1 MTTKR
6 RFIKHLPLMLA
17 GLAMG
22 LGVFINDSSLK
33 SNNSIETNASVGNY
47 STNASTYYNGITASS
62 GKQLAAQLHD
72 LITSTHKTYTTYADN
87 GANLYQTHTDQYYE
101 NGNAVSGYIY
111 EFYSG
116 VKWPSAWDANAGS
129 TTGGYNREHCW
140 CQSNSVPSGSSSQ
153 LWGENGGGADM
164 HHLRPAENR
173 LNSTRGNDKYGVVSN
188 RDSYKV
194 YAKYGSST
202 TYHGGYSNSSTF
214 EPLDSKKGDVAR
226 IILYVYLHYN
236 TYSNSTL
243 FGSYGT
249 TNGNG
254 SSSYFATSLLPLT
267 NIVKKDTEAQAIQL
281 MLDWNTS
288 DPVDEIEQRRNEQVA
303 IYQGNRNPFIDNS
316 NYANLIWGSGSSSS
330 DPAATISPSSA
341 SVAVD
346 GTVTLT
352 ATLSNVTSAG
362 AITWASSDVSKA
374 TVSKGTTLTTS
385 SIATVTGVAAG
396 TATISCKYNGTTI
409 GTASVTVTTSGG
421 SSGDGTL
428 TISVNDIPSQY
439 TGTSFTVDGY
449 SFGCSN
455 IGNSYSSGSM
465 QWKSGQ
471 GYLYNTTAI
480 SGISS
485 ISMATSGGTFTGT
498 VYTGSSSHPTSGTS
512 YTLTNG
518 NSVTISGSPSYFTI
532 QAGSVSGGAKC
543 GDITITYGSSSTQ
556 TLSSIAVSTAPTKTT
571 YNVGEYFNP
580 TGLVITRNYSNGSP
594 DTYAYAGHTSE
605 FTFDP
610 STSTALTVSHTSVTI
625 GYGGKTCT
633 QAIIVNK
640 PAVTSIT
647 ASVSKTFY
655 VGETI
660 TKSDISVTDSNGDNV
675 NDFTF
680 SNNNYQFTYSDAA
693 SGGVSTSKTFT
704 NAISGSNKT
713 CSLTVQVQR
722 KAFVT
727 PSASV
732 SDTLTRSTTGISN
745 GSTDYSSWS
754 GKKLNSNAIYAG
766 QSAGGN
772 DSIQLRSN
780 NNNSGIVQ
788 TASGGQVTRIDVSWN
803 SNTTDGRT
811 INIYGKNSAF
821 SSPADLYSSSTQGTL
836 LGSISK
842 GTTSFTVSG
851 DYTFIGI
858 RSVSGALYLTSVTF
872 NFAGSSIDASNL
884 ANYIM
889 YEDTNNQCTSK
900 LTTVV
905 GYIQNMS
912 SDEKSSFQNSNDY
925 VISTARTRLNAW
937 AAHEGKTIN
946 WSTGTLSNT
955 NRLVPLGNTEN
966 NNNTIIMLII
976 VSMVGVTSI
985 GACLYIRK
993 KRSR

>member
-330 DPAATISPSSA
+330 DPAATISPSTA
-341 SVAVD
+341 FVAV
-346 GTVTLT
+346 GETVSLT
-352 ATLSNVTSAG
+352 ATLSNVTSAYS
-362 AITWASSDVSKA
+362 ITWESNDSTKA
-374 TVSKGTTLTTS
+374 TVTKGDTNTTS
-385 SIATVTGVAAG
+385 SVATVTGVSAG
-396 TATISCKYNGTTI
+396 SATIYCNYNGTTI
-409 GTASVTVTTSGG
+409 GSAPITVT
-421 SSGDGTL
+421 
-428 TISVNDIPSQY
+428 
-439 TGTSFTVDGY
+439 
-449 SFGCSN
+449 
-455 IGNSYSSGSM
+455 SSGSSQTGDCTFTAGTDVGTM
-465 QWKSGQ
+465 TGANGSQGQDSITKNGVTMSTSNGALAASGQ
-471 GYLYNTTAI
+471 YRVYKDATLTFSCSN
-480 SGISS
+480 S
-485 ISMATSGGTFTGT
+485 ITSIAFS
-498 VYTGSSSHPTSGTS
+498 GSSSNSLSNFSTSSGTYS
-512 YTLTNG
+512 YNSSNYSATWSG
-518 NSVTISGSPSYFTI
+518 NSTSITFTAGAQTRFSPVVVT
-532 QAGSVSGGAKC
+532 VSNGAQTK
-543 GDITITYGSSSTQ
+543 
-556 TLSSIAVSTAPTKTT
+556 TLSSIAVSTAPTKTN
-571 YNVGEYFNP
+571 YVVGQTFDP
-580 TGLVITRNYSNGSP
+580 TGLVIRRNYSDSTH
-594 DTYAYAGHTSE
+594 DTYTYANHTSE
-605 FTFDP
+605 FTFNP
-610 STSTALTVSHTSVTI
+610 TTSTALATSHTSVTI
-625 GYGGKTCT
+625 SYGGKSCT
-633 QAIIVNK
+633 QAITVSA
-640 PAVTSIT
+640 PVVTSIT
-647 ASVSKTFY
+647 ASVSRTFY

-660 TKSDISVTDSNGDNV
+660 SNSDITVKDNNNNTV
-675 NDFTF
+675 SSFTF
-680 SNNNYQFTYSDAA
+680 ANDGYQFTYADSN
-693 SGGVSTSKTFT
+693 SGGATKTKTFT
-704 NAISGSNKT
+704 NSVSGAGKT
-713 CSLTVQVQR
+713 CSLTVNVAR
-722 KAFVT
+722 AAYVA
-727 PSASV
+727 PSVV
-732 SDTLTRSTTGISN
+732 SDTITASDLQATTTSYVAFSNVSKSSTA
-745 GSTDYSSWS
+745 
-754 GKKLNSNAIYAG
+754 KYAG
-766 QSAGGN
+766 QTAKNSGA
-772 DSIQLRSN
+772 IQMRNTSP
-780 NNNSGIVQ
+780 SGIVS
-788 TASGGQVTRIDVSWN
+788 TTSGGTITSVVITVN
-803 SNTTDGRT
+803 NGTNT
-811 INIYGKNSAF
+811 INVYGKNTAYTSA
-821 SSPADLYSSSTQGTL
+821 SDLYNNSTQGTL
-836 LGSISK
+836 VGSTSST
-842 GTTSFTVSG
+842 GTISFTTGYAYV
-851 DYTFIGI
+851 GI
-858 RSVSGALYLTSVTF
+858 RSNSGAVYLTSVQI
-872 NFAGSSIDASNL
+872 NYGSGQTAKNISN
-884 ANYIM
+884 YVM
-889 YEDTNNQCTSK
+889 YSDTEGQCTTK
-900 LTTVV
+900 LSTTV
-905 GYIQNMS
+905 GYMS
-912 SDEKSSFQNSNDY
+912 GLSSSEKTTLQTSDDY
-925 VISTARTRLNAW
+925 VISTARARLNAW
-937 AAHEGKTIN
+937 AANQGKVIN
-946 WSTGTLSNT
+946 YSSGTLSNASNVIGFAIPESNNIIT
-955 NRLVPLGNTEN
+955 LV
-966 NNNTIIMLII
+966 III
-976 VSMVGVTSI
+976 SMVGVSSI
-985 GACLYIRK
+985 GIYLYMRK
-993 KRSR
+993 KKSIN

>member
-22 LGVFINDSSLK
+22 LGVFINLNL
-33 SNNSIETNASVGNY
+33 NNKVEETTAIGNY
-47 STNASTYYNGITASS
+47 STSASTYYNDITATS

-72 LITSTHKTYTTYADN
+72 LITSTHRYYTSYDDN
-87 GANLYQTHTDQYYE
+87 GKNLYQQQTDKYYE
-101 NGNAVSGYIY
+101 NGSAVNGYIY

-116 VKWPSAWDANAGS
+116 VKWPNAWDANAGS

-140 CQSNSVPSGSSSQ
+140 CQSNSVPTGSNTQ
-153 LWGENGGGADM
+153 LWGTTGGGSDM
-164 HHLRPAENR
+164 HHLRPTENR
-173 LNSTRGNDKYGVVSN
+173 INSTRGNDRYGTVSN
-188 RDSYKV
+188 RDSNKA
-194 YAKYGSST
+194 YATYGSST
-202 TYHGGYSNSSTF
+202 TYHAGYSGGDTF

-226 IILYVYLHYN
+226 IIMYVYLHYN
-236 TYSNSTL
+236 SYTVSDL

-254 SSSYFATSLLPLT
+254 SSSYFATSLLSLT
-267 NIVKKDTEAQAIQL
+267 KTMNANSETAAL
-281 MLDWNTS
+281 TMLLNWNTS

-428 TISVNDIPSQY
+428 TISVSDIPSQY

-471 GYLYNTTAI
+471 GYLYNATAI

-580 TGLVITRNYSNGSP
+580 TGLVITRNYSNGSL

-625 GYGGKTCT
+625 GYGGMTCT
-633 QAIIVNK
+633 QAITVNK
-640 PAVTSIT
+640 PAVTSIS
-647 ASVSKTFY
+647 ASVSKTYY
-655 VGETI
+655 VGDTI

-675 NDFTF
+675 DDFTF

-732 SDTLTRSTTGISN
+732 SDTLTRTTTGVTSGSTTYI
-745 GSTDYSSWS
+745 SWS
-754 GKKLNSNAIYAG
+754 NKKLNSSAVYAG
-766 QSAGGN
+766 QSAGN
-772 DSIQLRSN
+772 YDSIQLRSD
-780 NNNSGIVQ
+780 NNNSGIIQ
-788 TASGGQVTRIDVSWN
+788 TTSGGKVSSISVSWN
-803 SNTTDGRT
+803 SNTGNGRT
-811 INIYGKNSAF
+811 INIYGKNVAF

-858 RSVSGALYLTSVTF
+858 RSASGALYLTSVTF

-900 LTTVV
+900 LTTVA

-955 NRLVPLGNTEN
+955 NRLVPLEDTKDF
-966 NNNTIIMLII
+966 NTITLVII
-976 VSMVGVTSI
+976 ISMVGVSSI
-985 GACLYIRK
+985 GIYLYIRK
-993 KRSR
+993 KKSIN